1 MQLPP
6 IQYHIQR
13 GQIAIDQTDGQLQI
27 DQREA
32 DLQISQPEADLQI
45 THTPSKL
52 TIDQTAAWRD
62 MGIISIDE
70 SISNSANEGMQKA
83 IEGMARRAREG
94 NEMQRIENGGDAIP
108 RIAKRN
114 MPNER
119 QDFTIGFIPSSYFAV
134 DIDYD
139 PGNVEVNAQ
148 KNDPI
153 IEARANEPIIDYTP
167 GQLDIYLAQEP
178 YFEIEVDMETFRAQ
192 QLDMKI

>member
-13 GQIAIDQTDGQLQI
+13 GQIATSQTDAQVQI
-27 DQREA
+27 NQREA

-62 MGIISIDE
+62 MGIISIEE
-70 SISNSANEGMQKA
+70 SISKSASEGMQKA
-83 IEGMARRAREG
+83 IEGMARRARDG

-139 PGNVEVNAQ
+139 PGDVEVNIQ

-153 IEARANEPIIDYTP
+153 IDARAHKPTFDYTP
-167 GQLDIYLAQEP
+167 GQLDTYLAQEP
-178 YFEIEVDMETFRAQ
+178 HFEIDVDMDTFRAQ